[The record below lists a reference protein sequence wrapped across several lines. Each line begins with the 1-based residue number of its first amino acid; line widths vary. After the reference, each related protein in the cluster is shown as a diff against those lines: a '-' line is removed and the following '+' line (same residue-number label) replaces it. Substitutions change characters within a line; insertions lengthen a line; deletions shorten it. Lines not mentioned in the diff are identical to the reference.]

1 MINNT
6 IKDNNSKIPLPEQHD
21 HPARFA
27 ERISPRNQ
35 AFPTQ
40 CHNITAS
47 EHHLGLRGGR
57 VRDIMRCM
65 KRICLTGCVI
75 AAFVLSACSQVEQ
88 PQPGVGP
95 NPVAPAEEEDTT
107 ATGESEK
114 EDEAKDADA
123 EDKKKAEA
131 DGEKEHV
138 CSGLMSCKLGLC
150 PNGKK
155 RSEATAANE
164 EQEEEET
171 EDEEN
176 ITPTEEQ
183 MEAARALMA
192 ENNKKKKKSSK
203 SRSRA
208 TVEQEEYI
216 PQPEPVVVSNTSG
229 IPGRSGLRMGRF
241 APPEEAISKGDGDSS
256 QPNAAERHGLRS
268 PSLPKSLPMNID
280 GKTHA
285 H

>member
-1 MINNT
+1 M
-6 IKDNNSKIPLPEQHD
+6 
-21 HPARFA
+21 
-27 ERISPRNQ
+27 
-35 AFPTQ
+35 
-40 CHNITAS
+40 
-47 EHHLGLRGGR
+47 
-57 VRDIMRCM
+57 
-65 KRICLTGCVI
+65 

-95 NPVAPAEEEDTT
+95 NPVAPAEDEEAS
-107 ATGESEK
+107 ATEEAEK
-114 EDEAKDADA
+114 KEEAKDAD
-123 EDKKKAEA
+123 EQ

-176 ITPTEEQ
+176 VTPSEEQ

-192 ENNKKKKKSSK
+192 ENNKKKKKSAK
-203 SRSRA
+203 SPGRA
-208 TVEQEEYI
+208 TVEQEKFV

-241 APPEEAISKGDGDSS
+241 APPEEAISKGDGDSA

>member
-1 MINNT
+1 M
-6 IKDNNSKIPLPEQHD
+6 H
-21 HPARFA
+21 
-27 ERISPRNQ
+27 
-35 AFPTQ
+35 
-40 CHNITAS
+40 
-47 EHHLGLRGGR
+47 
-57 VRDIMRCM
+57 CM

-95 NPVAPAEEEDTT
+95 NPVAPAEDEETT
-107 ATGESEK
+107 PTADSDK
-114 EDEAKDADA
+114 EDETKTDDA
-123 EDKKKAEA
+123 EQ

-138 CSGLMSCKLGLC
+138 CSDLMSCKLGLC

-155 RSEATAANE
+155 RSETAANE
-164 EQEEEET
+164 EQKDEEGT
-171 EDEEN
+171 KDEEN
-176 ITPTEEQ
+176 IIPTEEQ

-192 ENNKKKKKSSK
+192 ENSKKMKSSDK
-203 SRSRA
+203 PGRQVSA
-208 TVEQEEYI
+208 LDELVESH

-241 APPEEAISKGDGDSS
+241 APPEEAISKGDGDAS

>member
-1 MINNT
+1 M
-6 IKDNNSKIPLPEQHD
+6 
-21 HPARFA
+21 
-27 ERISPRNQ
+27 
-35 AFPTQ
+35 
-40 CHNITAS
+40 
-47 EHHLGLRGGR
+47 
-57 VRDIMRCM
+57 
-65 KRICLTGCVI
+65 

-95 NPVAPAEEEDTT
+95 NPVAPAEEDDTS
-107 ATGESEK
+107 ATEEAEK
-114 EDEAKDADA
+114 KEEAKDVD
-123 EDKKKAEA
+123 EQ

-176 ITPTEEQ
+176 VTPSEEQ

-192 ENNKKKKKSSK
+192 ENNKKKKSSAKSSRQV
-203 SRSRA
+203 SALDELMESH
-208 TVEQEEYI
+208 
-216 PQPEPVVVSNTSG
+216 PQPEPIVVSNTSG

-241 APPEEAISKGDGDSS
+241 APPEEAISKGDGDAS

>member
-1 MINNT
+1 
-6 IKDNNSKIPLPEQHD
+6 
-21 HPARFA
+21 
-27 ERISPRNQ
+27 
-35 AFPTQ
+35 
-40 CHNITAS
+40 
-47 EHHLGLRGGR
+47 
-57 VRDIMRCM
+57 MRCM

-95 NPVAPAEEEDTT
+95 NPVAPAEDEETT
-107 ATGESEK
+107 PTADSDK
-114 EDEAKDADA
+114 EDETNTDDA
-123 EDKKKAEA
+123 EQ

-138 CSGLMSCKLGLC
+138 CSDLMSCKLGLC

-155 RSEATAANE
+155 RSETAANE
-164 EQEEEET
+164 EQKDEEGT
-171 EDEEN
+171 KDEEN
-176 ITPTEEQ
+176 IIPTEEQ

-192 ENNKKKKKSSK
+192 ENSKKMKSSDK
-203 SRSRA
+203 PGRQVSALDELMESH
-208 TVEQEEYI
+208 

-241 APPEEAISKGDGDSS
+241 APPEEAISKGDGDAS

>member
-1 MINNT
+1 
-6 IKDNNSKIPLPEQHD
+6 
-21 HPARFA
+21 
-27 ERISPRNQ
+27 
-35 AFPTQ
+35 
-40 CHNITAS
+40 
-47 EHHLGLRGGR
+47 
-57 VRDIMRCM
+57 MRCM

-95 NPVAPAEEEDTT
+95 NPVAPAEEDDTS
-107 ATGESEK
+107 ATEEAEK
-114 EDEAKDADA
+114 KEEAKDSDT
-123 EDKKKAEA
+123 ENKNVDEQ

-164 EQEEEET
+164 EKEEEET

-176 ITPTEEQ
+176 VTPSEEQ

-192 ENNKKKKKSSK
+192 ENNKKKKSSDK
-203 SRSRA
+203 PSRQVSA
-208 TVEQEEYI
+208 LDELMESH

-241 APPEEAISKGDGDSS
+241 APPEEAISKGDGDNS

>member
-1 MINNT
+1 M
-6 IKDNNSKIPLPEQHD
+6 
-21 HPARFA
+21 
-27 ERISPRNQ
+27 
-35 AFPTQ
+35 
-40 CHNITAS
+40 
-47 EHHLGLRGGR
+47 R
-57 VRDIMRCM
+57 VIMHCM

-95 NPVAPAEEEDTT
+95 NPVAPAEDEETT
-107 ATGESEK
+107 PTEESDK
-114 EDEAKDADA
+114 EEETKAADA
-123 EDKKKAEA
+123 EQ

-138 CSGLMSCKLGLC
+138 CSDLMSCKLGLC

-155 RSEATAANE
+155 RSETAANE
-164 EQEEEET
+164 EQEEVKTEE
-171 EDEEN
+171 EEN
-176 ITPTEEQ
+176 ITPSEEQ

-192 ENNKKKKKSSK
+192 ENNKKKKNSAK
-203 SRSRA
+203 SRRQVSA
-208 TVEQEEYI
+208 LDELVESH

-241 APPEEAISKGDGDSS
+241 APPEEAISKGDGDAS

>member
-1 MINNT
+1 M
-6 IKDNNSKIPLPEQHD
+6 H
-21 HPARFA
+21 
-27 ERISPRNQ
+27 
-35 AFPTQ
+35 
-40 CHNITAS
+40 
-47 EHHLGLRGGR
+47 
-57 VRDIMRCM
+57 CM
-65 KRICLTGCVI
+65 KRICLTGCLIV
-75 AAFVLSACSQVEQ
+75 AFVLSACSQVEQ

-95 NPVAPAEEEDTT
+95 NPVAPAED
-107 ATGESEK
+107 ADSDK
-114 EDEAKDADA
+114 EDETKTDDA
-123 EDKKKAEA
+123 EQ

-138 CSGLMSCKLGLC
+138 CSDLMSCKLGLC

-155 RSEATAANE
+155 RSETAANE
-164 EQEEEET
+164 EQKDEEGT
-171 EDEEN
+171 KDEEN
-176 ITPTEEQ
+176 IIPTEEQ

-192 ENNKKKKKSSK
+192 ENSKKMKSSDK
-203 SRSRA
+203 PSRQVSA
-208 TVEQEEYI
+208 LDELVESH

-241 APPEEAISKGDGDSS
+241 APPEEAISKGDGDAS